1 MNTSLQNKIVARGR
15 SQGFTLV
22 EVMVGLALSLL
33 SMLIIIQIFSVSD
46 ARKRVT
52 SGAAEGQ
59 QTANVSLYQLSRI
72 IRLGG
77 AGLTQAFNVWG
88 CPIQAFR
95 SAVQILP
102 SPAAFPAPFAL
113 VPQGVRAIPVLIH
126 AGAGTGGSDI
136 IVVIAANGETGQV
149 ALQVIAPP
157 QAGRLTLQ
165 RTNGVR
171 AQDLIL
177 MTAPAAIANCQVAQ
191 VDPTFNGTTAPTTLP
206 LAVASTLYN
215 TAPGL
220 AIAPYDANSVA
231 LHLGATPIFNMFGIN
246 ATNSLVQYDLLNL
259 SGTPASTIADNV
271 FDMRARYGV
280 LSAAGVGPV
289 TWQDPS
295 VPPWDVASLT
305 AGNAT
310 ALNLVDQIR
319 AVRISMVFRST
330 EPVADVSPPSTYTM
344 FPDDTP
350 ITVAIPAA
358 SQSYRYQVYDTV
370 IPLRNLRYATNPL
383 APFLPYV
390 R

>member
-1 MNTSLQNKIVARGR
+1 M
-15 SQGFTLV
+15 
-22 EVMVGLALSLL
+22 
-33 SMLIIIQIFSVSD
+33 
-46 ARKRVT
+46 
-52 SGAAEGQ
+52 
-59 QTANVSLYQLSRI
+59 SRF

-77 AGLTQAFNVWG
+77 AGLTQAANVWG

-102 SPAAFPAPFAL
+102 SPTAFPAPFAA
-113 VPQGVRAIPVLIH
+113 VPPAVRAIPVLIH
-126 AGAGTGGSDI
+126 AAAGSGGSDI

-157 QAGRLTLQ
+157 QADHLTLQ

-191 VDPTFNGTTAPTTLP
+191 VDPTFNGTSAPTKLP

-215 TAPGL
+215 TTPGL
-220 AIAPYDANSVA
+220 AITPYNASSVA

-259 SGTPASTIADNV
+259 SGTPASAIADNV
-271 FDMRARYGV
+271 FDLRARYGV
-280 LSAAGVGPV
+280 LDAAGAGPIS
-289 TWQDPS
+289 WQDPINA
-295 VPPWDVASLT
+295 PWDVPSLT
-305 AGNAT
+305 AGTPA
-310 ALNLVDQIR
+310 ALALVDRIR

-330 EPVADVSPPSTYTM
+330 EPVTDVSPPSSYIM

-370 IPLRNLRYATNPL
+370 IPLRNLRYVTNPL
-383 APFLPYV
+383 APFLPYA

>member
-1 MNTSLQNKIVARGR
+1 M
-15 SQGFTLV
+15 
-22 EVMVGLALSLL
+22 
-33 SMLIIIQIFSVSD
+33 
-46 ARKRVT
+46 
-52 SGAAEGQ
+52 
-59 QTANVSLYQLSRI
+59 
-72 IRLGG
+72 
-77 AGLTQAFNVWG
+77 
-88 CPIQAFR
+88 
-95 SAVQILP
+95 
-102 SPAAFPAPFAL
+102 
-113 VPQGVRAIPVLIH
+113 
-126 AGAGTGGSDI
+126 
-136 IVVIAANGETGQV
+136 
-149 ALQVIAPP
+149 
-157 QAGRLTLQ
+157 
-165 RTNGVR
+165 
-171 AQDLIL
+171 
-177 MTAPAAIANCQVAQ
+177 
-191 VDPTFNGTTAPTTLP
+191 
-206 LAVASTLYN
+206 
-215 TAPGL
+215 
-220 AIAPYDANSVA
+220 A